1 MPPLHSEAVGR
12 LVEWAGPPEDDVLRA
27 MEARAERD
35 GFPTVGPEV
44 GRTVALCTRLTGA
57 RTVLELGSGFGY
69 SAYWIARALPADGSV
84 TLTERDEG
92 LLDAAR
98 SYFERGDL
106 LDKAI
111 FEHGDAL
118 EIAEAQDGPFDL
130 VVLDHDTA
138 DYVRGFETVRKLLAP
153 GGTIVTDNVA
163 VYDDVHTPENVL
175 ATLDGE
181 PAPNDRVRVVAAFL
195 ERVHADPEFE
205 TYVLPVD
212 EGVAI
217 SSHVG

>member
-1 MPPLHSEAVGR
+1 MPPLHSDAVGD
-12 LVEWAGPPEDDVLRA
+12 LIEWAGPPTDNVLRA

-44 GRTVALCTRLTGA
+44 GRTLALCTRLTGA
-57 RTVLELGSGFGY
+57 RSVLELGSGFGY
-69 SAYWIARALPADGSV
+69 SAYWIARCLPKGGSV
-84 TLTERDEG
+84 TLTERDAD
-92 LLDAAR
+92 LLDTAR
-98 SYFERGDL
+98 SYFEQGNL

-118 EIAEAQDGPFDL
+118 EIAERCDDTFDFI
-130 VVLDHDTA
+130 VLDHDTA
-138 DYVRGFETVRKLLAP
+138 DYVRGFDVVRKLLAP
-153 GGTIVTDNVA
+153 GGTIITDNVA
-163 VYDDVHTPENVL
+163 IDDDVHTPETVL

-181 PAPNDRVRVVAAFL
+181 PAPNDRIRVVAEFL
-195 ERVHADPEFE
+195 EHVHADPEFE
-205 TYVLPVD
+205 TYILPVD